1 MASIESVISE
11 VAELLGH
18 DKKKIDV
25 ETKLEADQTV
35 SLVIILKDIDEDDYN
50 DTDDG
55 LDDDDE

>member
-1 MASIESVISE
+1 MASIESVIKE

-25 ETKLEADQTV
+25 ETRLEADETV
-35 SLVIILKDIDEDDYN
+35 SLVIVVKDIDEDDYN